1 VSDDPDIEKKLLN
14 LITDLGRLSKEKYF
28 SLGLN
33 IFEAAGLYRQEIRHS
48 NVLAFLLRPQEKH
61 GLGDTFLKKL
71 IQKAMD
77 NSSGE
82 SPISAL
88 TVALSDFS
96 DALVH
101 REWRNIDLVVES
113 ASNKLI
119 LAIENKIGSSEGAS
133 QLSKYE
139 NTVGSEFPG
148 RAKLYCYLTE
158 DGEPA
163 SNERWSPI
171 SYSNVI
177 DALQEARD
185 HHSSNLTTEATIVID
200 HYIDVIRRNIVPDQA
215 LIDQCRKLYNLH
227 RDALDLIIRYG
238 EVSAFNTA
246 AEQFFKLHVEL
257 TVLRITSAFAAFLP
271 TTLFDIVPE
280 IEGTNWWGQ
289 ARPLVFWFIL
299 TSDGRFGLVI
309 EVGPLVSARFNRET
323 LVKQLL
329 QHFKSGKKITPKF
342 TPKFTRVYSEYTKT
356 KLSDDQLSDPD
367 EIQKV
372 MNSLY
377 ENLVSK
383 HLIPLTKIL
392 RSFFVK

>member
-14 LITDLGRLSKEKYF
+14 LIIDLDRFSKEKYF
-28 SLGLN
+28 PSGLN

-48 NVLAFLLRPQEKH
+48 NVLAFLLRPRESH
-61 GLGDTFLKKL
+61 GLGDGFLKRI
-71 IQKAMD
+71 IQKVMD

-82 SPISAL
+82 LPISAL
-88 TVALSDFS
+88 SVALADFS
-96 DALVH
+96 DALIH
-101 REWRNIDLVVES
+101 REWRNIDLLIES
-113 ASNKLI
+113 ASNKLA

-139 NTVGSEFPG
+139 NIVCSEFPSHA
-148 RAKLYCYLTE
+148 RLYCYLTE

-163 SNERWSPI
+163 SRDVWSPM

-177 DALQEARD
+177 DVLQEAKD
-185 HHSSNLTTEATIVID
+185 QHSSNLTGDARIVIE

-227 RDALDLIIRYG
+227 REALDLVFRYG
-238 EVSAFNTA
+238 EVSAFSAA
-246 AEQFFKLHVEL
+246 AEQFFKVHVEL
-257 TVLRITSAFAAFLP
+257 KVLGIRSTAAAFLP

-289 ARPLVFWFIL
+289 ARPLVFWFIFTL
-299 TSDGRFGLVI
+299 DDRIGLII
-309 EVGPLVSARFNRET
+309 EVGPLASASFSRET
-323 LVKQLL
+323 LIKQLF

-342 TPKFTRVYSEYTKT
+342 TRVYREYTKT
-356 KLSDDQLSDPD
+356 KMTDDQLSDPE
-367 EIQKV
+367 EIQKI
-372 MNSLY
+372 MDSLY
-377 ENLVSK
+377 QRVVST
-383 HLIPLTKIL
+383 HFAPLTNIL